1 MRLCHRDILYQPFPH
16 AGGVWPTASRL
27 MQVSW
32 AQPQMVSEK
41 DNSEWAHP
49 DSLFTFLGF
58 C

>member
-1 MRLCHRDILYQPFPH
+1 
-16 AGGVWPTASRL
+16 